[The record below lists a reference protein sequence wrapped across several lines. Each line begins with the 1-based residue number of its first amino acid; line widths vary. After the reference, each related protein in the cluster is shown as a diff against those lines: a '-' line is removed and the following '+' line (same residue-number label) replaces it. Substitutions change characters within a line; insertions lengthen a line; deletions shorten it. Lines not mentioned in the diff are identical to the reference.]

1 MYRFLYLLSAPLAFL
16 LLTVTAHSAEKP
28 VIALANFDFLDTSGE
43 PTDQSEAHQ
52 KRLLNFSTYLRSQLA
67 ESSKF
72 QIAAI
77 PCQSSQCTA
86 TDPGFVALSKMA
98 KQAGAAYLVIG
109 MIRKSSTLIGW
120 VEYSVLEVENNRS
133 LCGELITYR
142 DDTDESWRRAARF
155 SAGQIASRCKL
166 ETVQR

>member
-1 MYRFLYLLSAPLAFL
+1 MYRFLYLLLAL
-16 LLTVTAHSAEKP
+16 LASLVPTVTAHSDEKP
-28 VIALANFDFLDTSGE
+28 VIE
-43 PTDQSEAHQ
+43 DQSEAHQ
-52 KRLLNFSTYLRSQLA
+52 KRLLNFSIYLRQQLA
-67 ESSKF
+67 ESAKF
-72 QIAAI
+72 KVAAI

-86 TDPGFVALSKMA
+86 TDPGFIALSKMA

-109 MIRKSSTLIGW
+109 IIRKSSTLIGW
-120 VEYSVLEVENNRS
+120 VEYSVLEVESNRS

-166 ETVQR
+166 ETAQR